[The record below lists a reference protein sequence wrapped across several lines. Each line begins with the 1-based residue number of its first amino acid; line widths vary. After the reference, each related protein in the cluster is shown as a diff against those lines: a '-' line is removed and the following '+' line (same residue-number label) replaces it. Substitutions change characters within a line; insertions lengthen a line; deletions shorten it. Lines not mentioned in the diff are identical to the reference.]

1 MNSKQLNAK
10 NIPLVQESCYVAD
23 RKPTAAEPS
32 TEGCRVEKRDGA
44 FEAFDSSKIKA
55 AIDKAYR
62 AAGITAQQ
70 EVIQPIIND
79 VERAIAQKRTLSVE
93 EIQDMVE
100 NGLMPRNPFIA
111 KQYILYREKRT
122 MEREKRTQL
131 KRIMDSIVGV
141 EVNDINHSN
150 ANMSSHTP
158 AGQMMTFA
166 AENAKDYAAKYL
178 VSPRFARAHLNGDI
192 HIHDLDYYATKT
204 TTCLQYDLKDLFDR
218 GFQTKNGSVRTPQSI
233 QSYATLA
240 TIIFQTNQNEQ
251 HGGQAIPAFDFFM
264 ADGVRKTYYKHLARL
279 MDIQHDFA
287 AHAPATESLYDKI
300 HKLIA
305 EKKPQLLDSE
315 TTLATLKGIAEALG
329 DSTDEATLRIILTR
343 AIKATATDT
352 HQAMEGFIH
361 NLNTMHSRGGNQVV
375 FSSINYGTD
384 TSLEG
389 RMLIRELL
397 KTTEEG
403 LGHGEVPIF
412 PIQIFKVKEGVN
424 YSERDYQLALANFDD
439 ALAGKLT
446 YSTPNFDLLIE
457 ACKTTATALFPNFL
471 FLDSPFNHDDAW
483 QADDPQR
490 YLHEVA
496 TMGCRTRVYEN
507 VNGPRTSIGRGN
519 LSFTSINMPRLAILA
534 RQQAATRL
542 YDGTDES
549 IQEEAKKLFLNSLE
563 EMCRLVA
570 DQLYERYKFQRTAF
584 AMQFPFMMG
593 NDVWKG
599 GKSVAPNE
607 PVGDILKQ
615 GTLGI
620 GFIGGHNAM
629 MALYG
634 KGHARCEKA
643 WNTLYEAL
651 ERMNSVAAEYKKRYS
666 LNYAILAT
674 PAEGLSGR
682 FTKFDKKRFGV
693 IPGVNDRDYYVNSF
707 HVDVAEPISIEEK
720 IRKEAPFHALTL
732 GGHITYVELDGE
744 AKKNVRVILKIVRTM
759 FETGVG
765 YGSINHPVDTCKQCG
780 YKGVI
785 YDKCPVCASDQIAR
799 LRRITGYLTGT
810 LDGWNSAKQAEERDR
825 VKHS

>member
-1 MNSKQLNAK
+1 MATNELTKLQVNVDQD
-10 NIPLVQESCYVAD
+10 IPNEAPREADVAPS
-23 RKPTAAEPS
+23 RK
-32 TEGCRVEKRDGA
+32 GCMVAKRDGSIEE
-44 FEAFDSSKIKA
+44 FNPDKIRSG
-55 AIDKAYR
+55 IEKAYR
-62 AAGITAQQ
+62 AAK
-70 EVIQPIIND
+70 VKFQPDVAASIARE
-79 VERAIAQKRTLSVE
+79 VEREIEEKRILTTEAIQNK
-93 EIQDMVE
+93 VE

-111 KQYILYREKRT
+111 KQFELYREKRT
-122 MEREKRTQL
+122 VEREKRTPL
-131 KRIMDSIVGV
+131 KQIMDSIVQV

-166 AENAKDYAAKYL
+166 GEHAKDYAAKYL
-178 VSPRFARAHLNGDI
+178 LSPRYARAHANGDI
-192 HIHDLDYYATKT
+192 HIHDLDYYSSKT
-204 TTCLQYDLKDLFDR
+204 TTCVQYDLKDLFDR

-251 HGGQAIPAFDFFM
+251 HGGQSIPAFDFFM
-264 ADGVRKTYYKHLARL
+264 ADGVRKTFYKHLARL
-279 MDIQHDFA
+279 MELHHCFA
-287 AHAPATESLYDKI
+287 TRCESDDSLYEKA
-300 HKLIA
+300 HKQIVEKAPELI
-305 EKKPQLLDSE
+305 DSSE
-315 TTLATLKGIAEALG
+315 TLEQLHGIADGLG
-329 DSTDEATLRIILTR
+329 LCATTEDLHIILSR
-343 AIKATATDT
+343 AIRSTSRDT

-384 TSLEG
+384 TSYAG

-397 KTTEEG
+397 RTTEEG

-412 PIQIFKVKEGVN
+412 PIQIFKVKDGVN
-424 YSERDYQLALANFDD
+424 YSEEDYQHALSHFED
-439 ALAGKLT
+439 ALSGKLT
-446 YSTPNFDLLIE
+446 YTTPNFDLLVE

-471 FLDSPFNHDDAW
+471 FLDSPFNHDEAW
-483 QADDPQR
+483 RADDPKR
-490 YLHEVA
+490 YFHEVA

-519 LSFTSINMPRLAILA
+519 LSFTSINMPRLAIIA
-534 RQQAATRL
+534 RQQAETRY
-542 YDGTDES
+542 YDGTKDRIE
-549 IQEEAKKLFLNSLE
+549 EEAKHLFLNALE
-563 EMCRLVA
+563 EMCRLAA
-570 DQLYERYKFQRTAF
+570 DQLYERYQFQRTAF
-584 AMQFPFMMG
+584 AMQFPFMLG

-599 GKSVAPNE
+599 GHRVQPNQE
-607 PVGDILKQ
+607 VGDILRQ

-634 KGHARCEKA
+634 AGHGHCEKA
-643 WNTLYEAL
+643 WNTLHEAL
-651 ERMNSVAAEYKKRYS
+651 ERMNAVAAEYKKRYS

-682 FTKFDKKRFGV
+682 FTKLDRKRFG
-693 IPGVNDRDYYVNSF
+693 IIAGVNDRDYYVNSF
-707 HVDVAEPISIEEK
+707 HIDVAEPISIEEK
-720 IRKEAPFHALTL
+720 IAKEAPFHALTL

-744 AKKNVRVILKIVRTM
+744 AKKNVRVILKIVRAM
-759 FETGVG
+759 HQAGVG

-825 VKHS
+825 IKHT

>member
-1 MNSKQLNAK
+1 MNSKQLGTEALPKIQQENYLPDR
-10 NIPLVQESCYVAD
+10 IPATIQTLTD
-23 RKPTAAEPS
+23 
-32 TEGCRVEKRDGA
+32 GCKVEKRDGA
-44 FEAFDSSKIKA
+44 FEEFNSNKIRA
-55 AIDKAYR
+55 AIEKAYK
-62 AAGITAQQ
+62 AAGIAAQQ
-70 EVIQPIIND
+70 EVILPIID
-79 VERAIAQKRTLSVE
+79 DIERTIAKRRTLSVE

-100 NGLMPRNPFIA
+100 TGLMPRNPFIA

-122 MEREKRTQL
+122 TEREKRTQL
-131 KRIMDSIVGV
+131 KRTMDGIVGV
-141 EVNDINHSN
+141 EANDINHSN

-178 VSPRFARAHLNGDI
+178 VSPRFARAHRNGDI

-204 TTCLQYDLKDLFDR
+204 TTCIQYDLKDLFDR

-279 MDIQHDFA
+279 MQLQHCFA
-287 AHAPATESLYDKI
+287 THQDNDESRYNTI
-300 HKLIA
+300 HRLII
-305 EKKPQLLDSE
+305 EKSPQLIDNQNSVDI
-315 TTLATLKGIAEALG
+315 LKEIASAANSHIDPNDLH
-329 DSTDEATLRIILTR
+329 IILSQ
-343 AIKATATDT
+343 AIKATANDT

-412 PIQIFKVKEGVN
+412 PIQIFKIKEGVN
-424 YSERDYQLALANFDD
+424 FSMEDYQLALDNFDD
-439 ALAGKLT
+439 AIAGKLKFA
-446 YSTPNFDLLIE
+446 TPNFDLLIE

-471 FLDSPFNHDDAW
+471 FLDAPFNRDEDW
-483 QADDPQR
+483 RADDPQR
-490 YLHEVA
+490 YMHEVA

-507 VNGPRTSIGRGN
+507 LNGPRTSIGRGN

-534 RQQAATRL
+534 RQQAETRL
-542 YDGTDES
+542 YDGSKES
-549 IQEEAKKLFLNSLE
+549 IQQEAKRLFLNALE

-570 DQLYERYKFQRTAF
+570 DQLYERFKFQRTAF

-593 NDVWKG
+593 NNVWKG

-607 PVGDILKQ
+607 VVGDILKQ

-634 KGHARCEKA
+634 KGHAHCQDA
-643 WNTLYEAL
+643 WNTLYEAI
-651 ERMNSVAAEYKKRYS
+651 ERMNSVAAEYKKRYN

-682 FTKFDKKRFGV
+682 FTKFDKKRFGI

-707 HVDVAEPISIEEK
+707 HIDVAEPIGIEEK

-744 AKKNVRVILKIVRTM
+744 AKKNVRVILKIVRSM

-780 YKGVI
+780 FKGVI

-799 LRRITGYLTGT
+799 LRRITGYLTGS

-825 VKHS
+825 VKHA